1 MTSRAAILGL
11 GARLPETR
19 VTNAE
24 LPASLN
30 TSDEWITERTGIKA
44 RHIASPGQV
53 TSDLAADAAREAI
66 EASGLKPEQ
75 IDLIIVATATP
86 DDTMPSTAVS
96 VQRKLGMTHNCPA
109 FDIHAACSGF
119 IYALS
124 VAETG
129 IRAGVYRHVLVIGAE
144 TFSRVVDWNDRGTCV
159 LFGDGAG
166 AAVLGPA
173 TGEDGILGIS
183 IHADGRQRDI
193 LMTTGGLSRTQ
204 STGTLLM
211 QGKEVF
217 RHAVQKMT
225 DALSETLE
233 QTGIRQEELKWLVP
247 HQANKRILDAIGDK
261 LGVSSD
267 MVLMTLDQH
276 ANTSAA
282 SIPLALHHAARKGR
296 FIKGDLV
303 AMLAIGAGLTWGSC
317 IIRW

>member
-1 MTSRAAILGL
+1 MLGL
-11 GARLPETR
+11 GACLPETR
-19 VTNAE
+19 VSNHD
-24 LPASLN
+24 LPAALE

-44 RHIASPGQV
+44 RHVAALGQL
-53 TSDLAADAAREAI
+53 TSDLATKAAQEALETSGISAD
-66 EASGLKPEQ
+66 Q

-129 IRAGVYRHVLVIGAE
+129 IRAGMYRHVLVIGAE

-166 AAVLGPA
+166 AAVVGPA
-173 TGEDGILGIS
+173 RDKSGILGFS
-183 IHADGRQRDI
+183 LHADGRQRDI
-193 LMTTGGLSRTQ
+193 LMTNGGLSRTQ
-204 STGTLLM
+204 STGYLTM

-225 DALSETLE
+225 DALAETLQ
-233 QTGIRQEELKWLVP
+233 QTGIKQEDIAFLVP
-247 HQANKRILDAIGDK
+247 HQANKRILNAIGDK
-261 LGVSSD
+261 LNVPSEKII
-267 MVLMTLDQH
+267 MTLDQH

-282 SIPLALHHAARKGR
+282 SIPLALHEAAGKGR

-317 IIRW
+317 LIRW